1 MQTVF
6 VYNKNKDFLHSN
18 DRVNVNCLVLVSR
31 IRIWLRGDCFFAF
44 EGQNFVAL
52 GCKSTFMNLILRIL
66 VTALLVMAIAY
77 FMPGVAV
84 ASFTTSVIV
93 AIVLG
98 LLNVF
103 IKPILVLLT
112 LPVTLFTFGLF
123 LLIINALMI
132 LLCTKIVGGFAV
144 DGLFTALLFSI
155 ILSISQSIMYSI
167 AGDNKK

>member
-1 MQTVF
+1 
-6 VYNKNKDFLHSN
+6 
-18 DRVNVNCLVLVSR
+18 
-31 IRIWLRGDCFFAF
+31 
-44 EGQNFVAL
+44 
-52 GCKSTFMNLILRIL
+52 MNLILRIL